1 MFLKEITKATT
12 EKKKKELRLVYEQTN
27 FKETDKEQKDKEFFE
42 VCEIDFTLAEKIS
55 YIQSEFRR
63 LYNKEIKSVINFED
77 SQDWYYFYVDKI
89 EEMQTKTGKPY
100 FSILISDGGTTK
112 KMNMW
117 ERHYYKNKHILKEG
131 KFFISRFNKN
141 NDFLNF
147 DEKYEIRQ
155 ASF

>member
-1 MFLKEITKATT
+1 
-12 EKKKKELRLVYEQTN
+12 
-27 FKETDKEQKDKEFFE
+27 
-42 VCEIDFTLAEKIS
+42 
-55 YIQSEFRR
+55 
-63 LYNKEIKSVINFED
+63 
-77 SQDWYYFYVDKI
+77 
-89 EEMQTKTGKPY
+89 
-100 FSILISDGGTTK
+100 
-112 KMNMW
+112 MNMW